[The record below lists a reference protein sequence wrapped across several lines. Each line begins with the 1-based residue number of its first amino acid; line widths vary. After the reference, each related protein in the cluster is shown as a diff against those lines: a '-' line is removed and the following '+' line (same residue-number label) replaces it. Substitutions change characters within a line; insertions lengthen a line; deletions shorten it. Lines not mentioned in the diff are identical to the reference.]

1 MKKTFL
7 LLLHLVVSLFKTKMG
22 FLFVVLI
29 CGFLFVLLGFFF
41 YFIMYHRRKGGKEK
55 VSKIKY

>member
-29 CGFLFVLLGFFF
+29 CGFLFVWLGFF
-41 YFIMYHRRKGGKEK
+41 YFITYHRRKGGKEK